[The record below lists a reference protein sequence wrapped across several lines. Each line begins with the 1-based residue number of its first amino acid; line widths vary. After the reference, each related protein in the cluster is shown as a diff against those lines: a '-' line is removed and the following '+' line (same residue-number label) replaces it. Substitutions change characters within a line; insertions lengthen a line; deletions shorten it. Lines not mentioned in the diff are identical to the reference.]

1 MSTLPPNGTPSAT
14 QPASIPAPVVGAEF
28 TLALAARR
36 LSAMRWAALLG
47 GEYDPEAYDS
57 AVVEYR
63 RARDGVVVARRPMG
77 DGPSAFARAA

>member
-1 MSTLPPNGTPSAT
+1 MTPFPPDGTPPGRYPS
-14 QPASIPAPVVGAEF
+14 PVPAPVVGAEF

-47 GEYDPEAYDS
+47 GAYDPEAYDS

-63 RARDGVVVARRPMG
+63 RAWDGAAVARRPLSG
-77 DGPSAFARAA
+77 APSAFARAA

>member
-1 MSTLPPNGTPSAT
+1 MSTLPPNGP
-14 QPASIPAPVVGAEF
+14 PPAPKGTPVSAPLVGAEF

-63 RARDGVVVARRPMG
+63 RARDGAAVARRPL
-77 DGPSAFARAA
+77 DDAPSVFAPAA